1 MIWRW
6 WPNRAAFDVWHDAV
20 CVALGIPHPNRN
32 VATGEIDPDAQWTTA
47 YTDAVE
53 QDGVWALVEDDV
65 AALVPDGLGLPGEGP
80 QVVDGTIVP
89 PEPDGQLDDG
99 EQELL

>member
-1 MIWRW
+1 MWYC
-6 WPNRAAFDVWHDAV
+6 WPDRMSFDVWHAAV
-20 CVALGIPHPNRN
+20 CAALGIPRPGRN
-32 VATGEIDPDAQWTTA
+32 AATGEVDSDAQWTTA

-53 QDGVWALVEDDV
+53 QDGVWALVEADV

-89 PEPDGQLDDG
+89 PEPDEQLDDG
-99 EQELL
+99 DVL